1 MRVFSFLKIWGF
13 RNVFFKICT
22 LEGYFNSMKQELL
35 ETFNTYFEQPL
46 IDEIDEVGKLVEVPA
61 GEIIM
66 DIGNYIRS
74 IPLLIS
80 GAIKVLREDD
90 EGDELLLYYLEQ
102 GETCSVTMAC
112 CMGHTK
118 SEIRAI
124 AETDAVIVM
133 VPVQKMEEWM
143 GKYKGWRNYV
153 FESYHNRLNELLQ
166 TVDSIAF
173 KNLDERLVEYLKKKV
188 EVTNDNKIQNT
199 HQEIAYD
206 LHTSRVVISRLLKKL
221 EKMKK
226 VVLHRSYI
234 QVLDL

>member
-1 MRVFSFLKIWGF
+1 
-13 RNVFFKICT
+13 
-22 LEGYFNSMKQELL
+22 MKEELL
-35 ETFNTYFEQPL
+35 ATFSNHFEQPL
-46 IDEIDEVGKLVEVPA
+46 IDEILEAGKLVEVPA
-61 GEIIM
+61 GETIM
-66 DIGNYIRS
+66 DIGQYIRS
-74 IPLLIS
+74 IPLLLS

-112 CMGHTK
+112 CMGQTK

-124 AETDAVIVM
+124 TETETEMIM

-143 GKYKGWRNYV
+143 AKYKGWRNYV

-173 KNLDERLVEYLKKKV
+173 KNLDQRLVDYLQKKV
-188 EVTNDNKIQNT
+188 EVTNDNRIRNT

-206 LHTSRVVISRLLKKL
+206 LHTSRVVVSRLLKKL

-226 VVLHRSYI
+226 LVLHRSYI
-234 QVLDL
+234 QIVDL

>member
-1 MRVFSFLKIWGF
+1 
-13 RNVFFKICT
+13 
-22 LEGYFNSMKQELL
+22 MKQELL
-35 ETFNTYFEQPL
+35 ETFSTYFEQPL
-46 IDEIDEVGKLVEVPA
+46 IDEINEVGKLVEVPA

-80 GAIKVLREDD
+80 GAIKVLREDED
-90 EGDELLLYYLEQ
+90 GDELLLYYLEQ

-112 CMGHTK
+112 CMGQTQ

-124 AETDAVIVM
+124 AETDTVIIM

-143 GKYKGWRNYV
+143 GKYRGWRNYV

-173 KNLDERLVEYLKKKV
+173 KNLDQRLVEYLKKKV
-188 EVTNDNKIQNT
+188 EVTNDNKIRNT

-226 VVLHRSYI
+226 VALHRSYI

>member
-1 MRVFSFLKIWGF
+1 MEEDLIGTFS
-13 RNVFFKICT
+13 N
-22 LEGYFNSMKQELL
+22 
-35 ETFNTYFEQPL
+35 YFEQPL
-46 IDEIDEVGKLVEVPA
+46 IDEIMEVGKLMEVPA
-61 GEIIM
+61 GETIM
-66 DIGNYIRS
+66 DIGQYIRN
-74 IPLLIS
+74 IPLLLS
-80 GAIKVLREDD
+80 GAIKVLREDE

-124 AETDAVIVM
+124 TETDVRIIM

-143 GKYKGWRNYV
+143 GKYQGWRNYV
-153 FESYHNRLNELLQ
+153 FDSYHNRLNELLQ

-173 KNLDERLVEYLKKKV
+173 KNLDQRLVDYLKKKV
-188 EVTNDNKIQNT
+188 EVTNDDKIRST

-206 LHTSRVVISRLLKKL
+206 LHTSRVVVSRLLKKL

-226 VVLHRSYI
+226 VKLHRSYI
-234 QVLDL
+234 HVLDL

>member
-1 MRVFSFLKIWGF
+1 MEEDLIGTFS
-13 RNVFFKICT
+13 N
-22 LEGYFNSMKQELL
+22 
-35 ETFNTYFEQPL
+35 YFEQPL
-46 IDEIDEVGKLVEVPA
+46 IDEILEVGKLMEVPA
-61 GEIIM
+61 GETIM
-66 DIGNYIRS
+66 DIGQYIRS
-74 IPLLIS
+74 IPLLLS
-80 GAIKVLREDD
+80 GAIKVLREDE

-124 AETDAVIVM
+124 TETDARIIM

-143 GKYKGWRNYV
+143 GKYQGWRNYV
-153 FESYHNRLNELLQ
+153 FDSYHNRLNELLQ

-173 KNLDERLVEYLKKKV
+173 KNLDQRLVDYLKKKV
-188 EVTNDNKIQNT
+188 EVTNDDKIRST

-226 VVLHRSYI
+226 LKLHRSYI
-234 QVLDL
+234 HIIDL